1 MDQSLLRNI
10 GIIAHVDH
18 GKTTLIDCLLRQA
31 GLFRSNES
39 VETCVMDSND
49 LEKERGITIFSKNA
63 SIQYKDYKINVV
75 DTPGHADFGG
85 EVERIL
91 KMVNGVLLLVDA
103 AEGPM
108 PQTKFVLKKAL
119 EHGLCPIVVVNKID
133 RKGADPDKVLDQ
145 VFDLFVAL
153 GANDKQLDFSTIY
166 ASAKMGFC
174 RLEPEGENLDMAP
187 LLDLIVDKVDPHL
200 GDPEEPFQMLVSS
213 IDYNDYVGRIAIGK
227 IMRGSVDLKSAFTLI
242 RRSGDHEQFKISK
255 ILAYE
260 GLKPVEVA
268 EAIAG
273 DIIGISGMKD
283 VDIGETVAC
292 AQNPEALPVIEID
305 EPTLSVNFSVN
316 NSPFAGKEGKFLTS
330 RHLRERLFREI
341 KSNVSLRIEE
351 TNAQDTFRVSGRGE
365 LHLTILI
372 ETMRREGYEFSVSMP
387 EVILKKI
394 DDKLHEPQE
403 LAVIDVSEEYSGK
416 VMELMGPRKG
426 AMKDMSNPGN
436 GQTRLEFVVPTR
448 GLFGFTNEFLT
459 ATKGTGIINRIF
471 HGYIPFCGEISR
483 RTAGV
488 LIALE
493 HGKTTGFSLYNLQE
507 RGTLFL
513 APGEEIY
520 TGMIIG
526 GNRKSGDLIVNAC
539 KEKKLTNMRASGS
552 DDNITLVPPR
562 KMSLEQV
569 LEFVSEDELAE
580 ITPETIRLRKRIL
593 DENERKRYTKSRQ
606 VA

>member
-1 MDQSLLRNI
+1 MDQSLIRNI

-18 GKTTLIDCLLRQA
+18 GKTTLIDCLLKQA
-31 GLFRSNES
+31 GLFRNNED
-39 VETCVMDSND
+39 VESCVMDSND
-49 LEKERGITIFSKNA
+49 LEKERGITIFSKIA
-63 SIQYKDYKINVV
+63 SIRYKDFKINVV

-119 EHGLCPIVVVNKID
+119 EHGLNPIVVVNKID
-133 RKGADPDKVLDQ
+133 RKGADPDRVLDEI
-145 VFDLFVAL
+145 FDLFVAL
-153 GANDKQLDFSTIY
+153 GANDKQLDFPTIY

-174 RLEPEGENLDMAP
+174 RLEPEGEDMDMTP
-187 LLDLIVDKVDPHL
+187 VLDLIVDKVEPHI
-200 GDPEEPFQMLVSS
+200 GNPEESFQMLVSS

-227 IMRGSVDLKSAFTLI
+227 IVRGSVDLKSSFTLI
-242 RRSGDHEQFKISK
+242 RRSKEYEQFKISK
-255 ILAYE
+255 ILSYE
-260 GLKPVEVA
+260 GLKPVEVTK
-268 EAIAG
+268 AIAG

-283 VDIGETVAC
+283 VDIGETITC

-330 RHLRERLFREI
+330 RHLRERLYREI
-341 KSNVSLRIEE
+341 KSNVALRIEE
-351 TNAQDTFRVSGRGE
+351 TGNRDTFKVSGRGE

-387 EVILKKI
+387 EVILKEI
-394 DDKLHEPQE
+394 DGKLHEPQE
-403 LAVIDVSEEYSGK
+403 LAVIDVSEEYSGR

-426 AMKDMSNPGN
+426 VMKDMVNPGN
-436 GQTRLEFVVPTR
+436 GQTRLEFIVPTR

-459 ATKGTGIINRIF
+459 ATKGTGILNRSF
-471 HGYIPFCGEISR
+471 HGYIPFCGEIAR

-493 HGKTTGFSLYNLQE
+493 NGNTTGYSLYNLQE

-513 APGEEIY
+513 EPGEEVY
-520 TGMIIG
+520 AGMIVG
-526 GNRKSGDLIVNAC
+526 ENRKSGDLVVNVC

-552 DDNITLVPPR
+552 DENIILVPPR

-569 LEFVSEDELAE
+569 LEFVNEDELAE
-580 ITPETIRLRKRIL
+580 ITPETIRLRKKIL
-593 DENERKRYTKSRQ
+593 DEHDRKRYAKARQ

>member
-31 GLFRSNES
+31 GLFRSNEN
-39 VETCVMDSND
+39 VDTCVMDSND

-63 SIQYKDYKINVV
+63 SIRYKDYKINVV

-133 RKGADPDKVLDQ
+133 RKGADPDKVLDE

-187 LLDLIVDKVDPHL
+187 LLDMIVDKVEPHV
-200 GDPEEPFQMLVSS
+200 GDPKEPFQMLVSS
-213 IDYNDYVGRIAIGK
+213 IDYSDYVGRIAIGK
-227 IMRGSVDLKSAFTLI
+227 VMRGSVDLKSSFTLI
-242 RRSGDHEQFKISK
+242 RRSGDHEPFKISK

-260 GLKPVEVA
+260 GLKPVEVT

-305 EPTLSVNFSVN
+305 EPTLSINFSVN

-351 TNAQDTFRVSGRGE
+351 TATQDTFRVSGRGE

-387 EVILKKI
+387 EVILKEI
-394 DDKLHEPQE
+394 DGKRHEPQE

-426 AMKDMSNPGN
+426 SMKDMANPGN
-436 GQTRLEFVVPTR
+436 GQTRLEFVIPTR

-471 HGYIPFCGEISR
+471 HGYIPYCGEISR

-493 HGKTTGFSLYNLQE
+493 NGKTTGFSLYNLQE

-520 TGMIIG
+520 PGMIIG
-526 GNRKSGDLIVNAC
+526 ENRKAGDMIVNAC

-580 ITPETIRLRKRIL
+580 ITPESIRLRKRIL
-593 DENERKRYTKSRQ
+593 DENERKRHSKSRQ

>member
-31 GLFRSNES
+31 GLFRSNEN
-39 VETCVMDSND
+39 VDTCVMDSND
-49 LEKERGITIFSKNA
+49 LERERGITIFSKNA
-63 SIQYKDYKINVV
+63 SIRYKEFKINVV

-133 RKGADPDKVLDQ
+133 RKGADPDKVLDE

-187 LLDLIVDKVDPHL
+187 LLDLIVDKVEPHV
-200 GDPEEPFQMLVSS
+200 GDPKEPFQMLVSS

-227 IMRGSVDLKSAFTLI
+227 IMRGSVDLKSSFTLI

-260 GLKPVEVA
+260 GLKPVEVT

-273 DIIGISGMKD
+273 DIIGVSGMKD

-292 AQNPEALPVIEID
+292 AQKPEALPVIEID

-351 TNAQDTFRVSGRGE
+351 TGAQDTFKVSGRGE

-387 EVILKKI
+387 EVILKEI
-394 DDKLHEPQE
+394 DGKRHEPQE

-426 AMKDMSNPGN
+426 SMKDMATPGN
-436 GQTRLEFVVPTR
+436 GQTRLEFVIPTR

-459 ATKGTGIINRIF
+459 ATKGTGIINRVF
-471 HGYIPFCGEISR
+471 HGYIPYCGEISR

-493 HGKTTGFSLYNLQE
+493 NGKTTGFSLYNLQE

-526 GNRKSGDLIVNAC
+526 ENRKSGDLIVNAC

-593 DENERKRYTKSRQ
+593 DENDRKRHTKSRQ

>member
-63 SIQYKDYKINVV
+63 SIRYKDFKINVV

-133 RKGADPDKVLDQ
+133 RKGADPDRALDQ
-145 VFDLFVAL
+145 VFDLFVSL

-174 RLEPEGENLDMAP
+174 RLEPEGEDRDMAP
-187 LLDLIVDKVDPHL
+187 LLDLIVDKVEPHI
-200 GDPEEPFQMLVSS
+200 GDPKEPFQMLVSS

-227 IMRGSVDLKSAFTLI
+227 IMRGSVDLKSSFTLI

-260 GLKPVEVA
+260 GLNPVEVS
-268 EAIAG
+268 EAISG

-283 VDIGETVAC
+283 VDIGETVTC
-292 AQNPEALPVIEID
+292 SQNPEALPVIEID

-351 TNAQDTFRVSGRGE
+351 TGTQDTFKVSGRGE

-387 EVILKKI
+387 EVILKKV
-394 DDKLHEPQE
+394 DGKLHEPEE
-403 LAVIDVSEEYSGK
+403 LATIDVSEEYSGK

-426 AMKDMSNPGN
+426 TMKDMVSPGN

-459 ATKGTGIINRIF
+459 ATKGTGIINRSF

-493 HGKTTGFSLYNLQE
+493 DGRTTGFSLYNLQE

-513 APGEEIY
+513 GPGEEIY
-520 TGMIIG
+520 PGMIVG
-526 GNRKSGDLIVNAC
+526 ENRKAGDLIVNAC

-552 DDNITLVPPR
+552 DDNITLIPPR

-569 LEFVSEDELAE
+569 LEFVNEDELAE
-580 ITPETIRLRKRIL
+580 ITPETIRLRKKIL
-593 DENERKRYTKSRQ
+593 DEHERKRYTKARQ